1 MSTATIAVFIAT
13 SQVTKAITQIT
24 IIVAVEDHGVI
35 QRRFS

>member
-1 MSTATIAVFIAT
+1 MSTATIAIFIA
-13 SQVTKAITQIT
+13 QVTKAITQIT